1 MARIMYSDF
10 VNSQSTAWGYWK
22 GIEIKGDHALTGV
35 YPANGHIEDG
45 GVARANKLLWA
56 LGNFSLFVRPEFKRV
71 EMSGADNLDKTAGV
85 AFVSPDGR
93 RLVAVFVN
101 SSFERDV
108 AKISL
113 PEKFAD
119 AKARVFRTD
128 ANCDLGNLWIDEASR
143 SLTIAPR
150 SITTVVFDR

>member
-1 MARIMYSDF
+1 M
-10 VNSQSTAWGYWK
+10 
-22 GIEIKGDHALTGV
+22 

-113 PEKFAD
+113 PEK
-119 AKARVFRTD
+119 ARAFRTD

-143 SLTIAPR
+143 EIVLAPR
-150 SITTVVFDR
+150 SITTVVFDL